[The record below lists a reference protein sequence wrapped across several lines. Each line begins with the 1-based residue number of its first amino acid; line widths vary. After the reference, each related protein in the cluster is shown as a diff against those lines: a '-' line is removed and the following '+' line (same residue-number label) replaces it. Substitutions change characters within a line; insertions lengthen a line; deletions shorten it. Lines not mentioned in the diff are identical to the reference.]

1 MNRLIHDVNQ
11 NRERIIRQYIEALD
25 IGDIDAQD
33 RFLAEAMAFSAEQ
46 GDDGLEATLWEVQ
59 MAIGTDLQAADI
71 AAQTI
76 QDKVEA
82 EQVLRLAQA
91 SFATPA
97 AASLG
102 ELQAKQ
108 AVFMADDEA
117 LEEPPPLTLRD
128 VAARLRMDIR
138 RVSPRLAPAVRDLVT
153 HLEIRHGAVPVDKA
167 DLSERGARSL
177 LSRLG
182 IETASSWLGK
192 QFHEAILSL
201 QILREQELRLA
212 AARRSWNQQLVK
224 VRETSRGYE
233 LEETSTEAE
242 PDPQGD

>member
-1 MNRLIHDVNQ
+1 MNRLIHDVNKS
-11 NRERIIRQYIEALD
+11 RERIIRQYIEALD

-46 GDDGLEATLWEVQ
+46 ADDGLEATLWEVQ
-59 MAIGTDLQAADI
+59 MVIGTDLQAADI

-76 QDKVEA
+76 RDKAEA
-82 EQVLRLAQA
+82 EQVLILAQA

-128 VAARLRMDIR
+128 VAVRLRMDIR

-177 LSRLG
+177 LGRLG
-182 IETASSWLGK
+182 LDTASSWLGK
-192 QFHEAILSL
+192 PFHEAILSL
-201 QILREQELRLA
+201 QISREQELRLA
-212 AARRSWNQQLVK
+212 AARRSRNQQSAN
-224 VRETSRGYE
+224 VRETSREYE
-233 LEETSTEAE
+233 LAETSTEAE